1 MIARY
6 RAGAE
11 LFLACAAL
19 AGSAGSWSRTR
30 STVAVAP
37 VIDGQPVTLSV
48 VYHPQPLVLTLLLAT
63 IAGVLS
69 VVGTA
74 RLRRARAGERTSGR
88 LEPAS
93 ARRLVSL
100 SRLRGSLPLLLDR
113 ALVCV
118 GSGW

>member
-6 RAGAE
+6 RAGVE

-19 AGSAGSWSRTR
+19 AGSAASWSRTR

-74 RLRRARAGERTSGR
+74 RLRRARAGLNAHPDGLNQRPPG
-88 LEPAS
+88 
-93 ARRLVSL
+93 
-100 SRLRGSLPLLLDR
+100 
-113 ALVCV
+113 
-118 GSGW
+118 GWCH

>member
-19 AGSAGSWSRTR
+19 AGSAASWSRTR

-37 VIDGQPVTLSV
+37 VIDGQPVTLLV

-74 RLRRARAGERTSGR
+74 RLRRARAGLNAHPDGLNQRPPG
-88 LEPAS
+88 
-93 ARRLVSL
+93 
-100 SRLRGSLPLLLDR
+100 
-113 ALVCV
+113 
-118 GSGW
+118 GWCH

>member
-19 AGSAGSWSRTR
+19 AGSAASWSRTR

-48 VYHPQPLVLTLLLAT
+48 VYHPQPLVLTLLLPT
-63 IAGVLS
+63 I
-69 VVGTA
+69 
-74 RLRRARAGERTSGR
+74 LR
-88 LEPAS
+88 
-93 ARRLVSL
+93 V
-100 SRLRGSLPLLLDR
+100 
-113 ALVCV
+113 
-118 GSGW
+118 

>member
-1 MIARY
+1 MSPTSTVTTPGQRGD
-6 RAGAE
+6 RPLPGRAE

-19 AGSAGSWSRTR
+19 AGSAASWSRTR

-74 RLRRARAGERTSGR
+74 RLRRARAGLNAHPDGLNQRPPG
-88 LEPAS
+88 
-93 ARRLVSL
+93 
-100 SRLRGSLPLLLDR
+100 
-113 ALVCV
+113 
-118 GSGW
+118 GWCH